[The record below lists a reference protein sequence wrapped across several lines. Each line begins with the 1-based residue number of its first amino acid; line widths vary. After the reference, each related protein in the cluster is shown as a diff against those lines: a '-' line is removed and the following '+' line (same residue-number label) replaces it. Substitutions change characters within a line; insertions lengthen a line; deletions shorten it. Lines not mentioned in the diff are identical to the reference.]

1 MKQIILFLSALL
13 LLSLTGVSQEITPD
27 KVPAQVKQTFTK
39 MFPSAAEVKYGM
51 EKKNFMISF
60 KDQEAEKSAGF
71 SSTGRWLE
79 TQTKISESDIPKKV
93 MKVVN
98 KTFKGYSLSDVATIE
113 SPSVE
118 ISYKMNV
125 KNDNLGYE
133 VQFGP
138 KCNLMKKTPLKKE
151 KAEKK

>member
-1 MKQIILFLSALL
+1 MKQIIVFLSAFL
-13 LLSLTGVSQEITPD
+13 LLSLTGVSQEVTPD

-39 MFPSAAEVKYGM
+39 MFPGAAEAKYGM
-51 EKKNFMISF
+51 EKKNYVISF
-60 KDQEAEKSAGF
+60 KDQEAEKSASF

-79 TQTKISESDIPKKV
+79 TQTKITESDIPKKV
-93 MKVVN
+93 MKAIN
-98 KTFKGYSLSDVATIE
+98 KSFKGYTISEISTLE

-118 ISYKMNV
+118 SSYKMNV

-138 KCNLMKKTPLKKE
+138 KGNLMKKTPLKKE

>member
-1 MKQIILFLSALL
+1 MKQIMLFLSAVLL
-13 LLSLTGVSQEITPD
+13 ISLTGFSQEITPD

-39 MFPSAAEVKYGM
+39 MFPNPTEVKYGM
-51 EKKNFMISF
+51 EKKNYVISF

-79 TQTKISESDIPKKV
+79 TQTKITETDIPKKV
-93 MKVVN
+93 MKAVN
-98 KTFKGYSLSDVATIE
+98 KSFKGYTMTDIATVE

-118 ISYKMNV
+118 LSYKMNL
-125 KNDNLGYE
+125 KNDIQGYE

-138 KCNLMKKTPLKKE
+138 KGNLMKKTPLKKE